1 MPASPYLL
9 GTDPGMSPAVSGLIG
24 MLRYARSTT
33 LHAVHGL
40 TTAQLDHR
48 QDDESNSIGM
58 LLAHIAAVE
67 AWYQAAS
74 FDGRDFTAGEARR
87 WNIAADLGPAA
98 VEAIRGRALDSY
110 LDDLASVRSR
120 TERELEARGEEW
132 LLEPQAVRGTE
143 MNPYWMWF
151 HVCEDEINHR
161 GQIRWLRKRLPPL

>member
-9 GTDPGMSPAVSGLIG
+9 GTDAGMSPAVSGLIG
-24 MLRYARSTT
+24 MLRYARTT
-33 LHAVHGL
+33 TVHAVSGL
-40 TTAQLDHR
+40 TMAQLDHR
-48 QDDESNSIGM
+48 HDGESNSIAM

-74 FDGRDFTAGEARR
+74 FDGRDWTAAEAKR

-98 VEAIRGRALDSY
+98 AKVIRARALESY

-120 TERELEARGEEW
+120 TERELEARGEDW
-132 LLEPQAVRGTE
+132 LLEPREVRGTE
-143 MNPYWMWF
+143 MNGYWMWF

-161 GQIRWLRKRLPPL
+161 GQIRWLRKRLPTL